1 MNIQLKFEVQALPF
15 YSVSC
20 RDGKKLFE
28 IEAFDGILTAAVR
41 YDYERR
47 MLTLNGAIKEGDTV
61 EINLLPHRI
70 ELFVNDKLK
79 DEEWPTGNRL
89 FEMDDVFT
97 PALNATVSEYTE
109 PQREV
114 PSVVSSFEN
123 AEGWYPGNGVFVGD
137 CMPYRRDNEY
147 HVLYLKDRRHHQS
160 KWALGAH
167 QWEHLSTKDFKTW
180 SIHPMAVPITDPS
193 EGSICTG
200 SWIRHGDKEYLYY
213 TVRMGRGR
221 PAPIRRS
228 VSTDGYHFEK
238 DPSFGFTLSERYR
251 VAGSRDPKVIRG
263 EDGLFHM
270 LLTTS
275 LIQEQRGCLAHYVS
289 KDMETWEDF
298 GEPLYIAPGTDEPE
312 CPDYFQYNGKY
323 YLIFSL
329 KTKAHYMVS
338 DKPFEGFVMPEDP
351 IVPCASVPKCAE
363 WDGKLIFAGFKR
375 MGGYGGSLT
384 FKAATSTENGELIFS
399 DLTFE

>member
-1 MNIQLKFEVQALPF
+1 
-15 YSVSC
+15 
-20 RDGKKLFE
+20 
-28 IEAFDGILTAAVR
+28 
-41 YDYERR
+41 

-70 ELFVNDKLK
+70 ELLVNDKLK